1 MKFPKLEAALQPY
14 MNDKETIAAALD
26 WLDISKERDME
37 LFEKLTEL
45 DDPITFQRRNSFY
58 EAVSDEIIS
67 ADSDELY
74 QRFMLM
80 AYKLMDCDAYD
91 IINII
96 IYKLAAEKKAYVK
109 GLFPEAMKSVY
120 GEEAQARMLSAEYAS
135 CVNTHSNCKM
145 PDDPKLILKAAEL
158 TSEKHMTTKAL
169 LAAAVLD
176 LIPPA
181 DGRKLNDEAERAV
194 AFIKNVMENIIE
206 KDDVFLLNALAN
218 ASYFDKEIKAHFE
231 KYAAAKAEKLCSC
244 IAFGATNIERAA
256 DALFAVEGTLSTD
269 VLLQLLRRFDNH
281 EKLLISAAKMQ
292 TETFK
297 QLMLKRKN
305 TTELVTMNN
314 ALKAVSPDEAIG
326 NDMIKKMSDE
336 KIIEGVASCYKDSDK
351 IKQFLKDEISLGE
364 VYPIIKSTKLEYTS
378 PLKADYIHVYG
389 IDDFILRCVV
399 VLGGSVGRYSHH
411 LNDITGFSKDGIP
424 SLIDWFYSHD
434 TDMAQVLDICSNISE
449 NSYYCEYMIKIYAD
463 ALSDRTDDIA
473 AADISKCSVLAKTLA
488 LTLLGNNDVK
498 YRKSIMSL
506 AGDSS
511 KAIRELVADIAVKHP
526 EWKDDIKVLLGSK
539 KSSARVAALD
549 IIERQGA
556 SDYKDELKKALAAEK
571 TDKLKARIGSMLS
584 VVSESAVVEEKVS
597 AADLVKEMTKGKK
610 TSKLDWL
617 FKEPFF
623 TVRKKD
629 GTAADESYIK
639 ALMLCFANSVG
650 IKDPNADII
659 TAELD
664 EKDVTRLANEVLTK
678 WLSTP
683 PDVKSDWMQ
692 FFEEYSG
699 LDTLGA
705 QAKYKWVL
713 YFASV
718 YGGKEALEVFESL
731 MSTWPLYQ
739 KGALAKEIPHAI
751 VLNGSSSYIMMVE
764 KMSRKHRFN
773 SIRKASADALLCAS
787 EKLGISKEEFAD
799 RMIPDLDFDK
809 DMCRIFDYGSRQ
821 FKVYISQKLEP
832 EIYCDGKKLKT
843 MPKPNT
849 SDGKQAAE
857 VYKEFTAMKKL
868 MKTVV
873 AAQRVRLENTLLTA
887 RTWTT
892 ENWKQI
898 FMENPIMHCFA
909 TGLIW
914 GIYKDGKLDKSFRYL
929 EDGSLTNVDDE
940 EFTLADDAVI
950 GLVHPVELSKDEPY
964 KWKQQLNDYEID
976 QPIVQLDR
984 CVYRPT
990 EEEKGQDFIGRFKGN
1005 VVKSTELA
1013 SAMNRIGWSKGQVG
1027 DGAIFDDFT
1036 KEDIFDRNDGIRA
1049 SLRHSGIPAEI
1060 YRGEVTDV
1068 TVDKLVFETL
1078 PKQEYIKIGDLS
1090 DRYFSEIMYQLRK
1103 VFTE

>member
-1 MKFPKLEAALQPY
+1 MKFPKLEAALQQY
-14 MNDKETIAAALD
+14 MTDKETTAAALD

-37 LFEKLTEL
+37 LFEKLTLQPEL
-45 DDPITFQRRNSFY
+45 LEKADKINLFDAIEDDILPHN
-58 EAVSDEIIS
+58 
-67 ADSDELY
+67 SDELIKRY
-74 QRFMLM
+74 MLLS
-80 AYKLMDCDAYD
+80 YKLLDAESCYMMIHLTRND
-91 IINII
+91 IYYIS
-96 IYKLAAEKKAYVK
+96 KMKDDAFAE
-109 GLFPEAMKSVY
+109 VY
-120 GEEAQARMLSAEYAS
+120 GDEAQARLFSVNYCNLIRVNCIEY
-135 CVNTHSNCKM
+135 
-145 PDDPKLILKAAEL
+145 LKDTGMTLEAAEL
-158 TSEKHMTTKAL
+158 TSDKLVHTKLMLCANALSFMTVPENGELSDEAKRAVSIIRGIMESDIAEDDVYLLTA
-169 LAAAVLD
+169 LAAATH
-176 LIPPA
+176 
-181 DGRKLNDEAERAV
+181 
-194 AFIKNVMENIIE
+194 
-206 KDDVFLLNALAN
+206 
-218 ASYFDKEIKAHFE
+218 FDKELKVHFE
-231 KYAAAKAEKLCSC
+231 KYAAENAMEISSTIDKYINKQAPAAE
-244 IAFGATNIERAA
+244 T
-256 DALFAVEGTLSTD
+256 LFSVDGIL
-269 VLLQLLRRFDNH
+269 N
-281 EKLLISAAKMQ
+281 EKLLDHINGFMLRGRKQIEVARKMQ
-292 TETFK
+292 PGFFEERERTGNI
-297 QLMLKRKN
+297 LKHIAKLRMDRKN
-305 TTELVTMNN
+305 GIITVGDDEFKSMIRENITE
-314 ALKAVSPDEAIG
+314 ALLASFKERREEIEAFI
-326 NDMIKKMSDE
+326 
-336 KIIEGVASCYKDSDK
+336 ADK
-351 IKQFLKDEISLGE
+351 LTFNEL
-364 VYPIIKSTKLEYTS
+364 YPLIKSIKLKGFIMERST
-378 PLKADYIHVYG
+378 DYIKDYG
-389 IDDFILRCVV
+389 CDDFIMRCVAV
-399 VLGGSVGRYSHH
+399 IGSCIGRYGDH

-488 LTLLGNNDVK
+488 LTLLGTNDVK

-556 SDYKDELKKALAAEK
+556 SAYKDELKKALAAEK
-571 TDKLKARIGSMLS
+571 TDKLKARIGSMLA

-914 GIYKDGKLDKSFRYL
+914 GIYKDGKLEKSFRYL